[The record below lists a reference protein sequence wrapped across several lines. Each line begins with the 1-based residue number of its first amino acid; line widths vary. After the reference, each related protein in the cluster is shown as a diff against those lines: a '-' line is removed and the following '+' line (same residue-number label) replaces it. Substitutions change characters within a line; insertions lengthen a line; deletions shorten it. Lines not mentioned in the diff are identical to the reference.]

1 MTPADRQSLIRKL
14 GYLQKNLDLLTPYRA
29 LSEQELTGT
38 PEKKFAV
45 ERLMQT
51 AIESVID
58 CSRLLVLIE
67 EWRKLR
73 DERDALIV
81 LAEHAVIADD
91 LCERL
96 QRAKGFRNVLVHE
109 YVEVDPHLL
118 YVHLQ
123 TGIADLQGYARSLAA
138 WLNLPEQGTV

>member
-14 GYLQKNLDLLTPYRA
+14 GYLQKNIDLLAPYRK
-29 LSEQELTGT
+29 LSEQELLGN

-58 CSRLLVLIE
+58 CSRLLVLIND
-67 EWRKLR
+67 WRKLR

-81 LAEHAVIADD
+81 LAERTVIAED
-91 LCERL
+91 LSERL
-96 QRAKGFRNVLVHE
+96 LRAKGFRNILVHE

-118 YVHLQ
+118 YGHLQ
-123 TGIADLQGYARSLAA
+123 TGIADLQAYGRSLAA
-138 WLNLPEQGTV
+138 WLDVPENGNV

>member
-1 MTPADRQSLIRKL
+1 MTPADRQSLMRKL
-14 GYLQKNLDLLTPYRA
+14 GYLQKNLDLLVPYRM
-29 LSEQELTGT
+29 LSEQELVGN

-67 EWRKLR
+67 DWRKLR

-81 LAEHAVIADD
+81 LAERSVIAED

-96 QRAKGFRNVLVHE
+96 LRAKGFRNVLVHE

-118 YVHLQ
+118 YLNLQ
-123 TGIADLQGYARSLAA
+123 SGLADLQAYARSLAQ
-138 WLNLPEQGTV
+138 WLEMPEV